1 MTSWG
6 LNANMPTLSTQG
18 LWLPFLGYDSAV
30 MCHAP
35 ELRAGGSIC
44 VVHSLCCICE
54 ANAFLIMAVSM
65 HAEAVGA

>member
-18 LWLPFLGYDSAV
+18 LWLPFLGYGAAV

-35 ELRAGGSIC
+35 ELHASGFIC
-44 VVHSLCCICE
+44 VVHL
-54 ANAFLIMAVSM
+54 L
-65 HAEAVGA
+65 